1 MKNSRMRVAFVT
13 VFTFISLLTF
23 SCSKTDTLS
32 ITDQYGQFNSIYL
45 NSQIATL
52 PMQTISDDESK
63 SLIHM
68 REEEKLARD
77 VYIAMFNKYGLR
89 IF

>member
-1 MKNSRMRVAFVT
+1 MKNLTKGILTLSFVL
-13 VFTFISLLTF
+13 IILLIM

-32 ITDQYGQFNSIYL
+32 IADQYGQFNSIYL

-52 PMQTISDDESK
+52 PMQTISDEESK

-68 REEEKLARD
+68 RE
-77 VYIAMFNKYGLR
+77 
-89 IF
+89 